1 MIVDRKLDLKIISAG
16 NTEYTSV
23 RLLSD
28 EDDSQTGRVFIA
40 IIVSRHSFVIII
52 LIDNILNIW
61 GHTTKKIHL
70 DDED

>member
-16 NTEYTSV
+16 NTEF

-52 LIDNILNIW
+52 LIDNILNI
-61 GHTTKKIHL
+61 
-70 DDED
+70 

>member
-16 NTEYTSV
+16 NTEF